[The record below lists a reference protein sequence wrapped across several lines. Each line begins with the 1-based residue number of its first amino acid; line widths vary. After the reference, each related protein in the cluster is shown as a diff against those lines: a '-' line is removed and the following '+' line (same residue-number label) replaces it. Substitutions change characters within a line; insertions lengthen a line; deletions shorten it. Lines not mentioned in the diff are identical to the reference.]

1 VEWEHNVIQ
10 WKGAMAVGMQSVVLL
25 RGAELRAYEDVEETR
40 QNQSLPM
47 QGLRSLQGVDTNSS
61 LRI

>member
-1 VEWEHNVIQ
+1 MERGNGCRHAESGTVE
-10 WKGAMAVGMQSVVLL
+10 
-25 RGAELRAYEDVEETR
+25 GAEPRAFEDVEEMR

-47 QGLRSLQGVDTNSS
+47 QGLRSLQGVDTNSN

>member
-1 VEWEHNVIQ
+1 VEWEHNFIQ
-10 WKGAMAVGMQSVVLL
+10 WKGAVAVGMQSLVLL
-25 RGAELRAYEDVEETR
+25 RGAEPCSKEDVEETK

-47 QGLRSLQGVDTNSS
+47 QGLRFLKGVDTNSS